1 MLRTLAAI
9 EFEFRHVRLCA
20 AGADSLAGDKLG
32 AFNLSMRGHADCLN
46 FVKSFEQSISA
57 EDSSCYRV

>member
-1 MLRTLAAI
+1 MR
-9 EFEFRHVRLCA
+9 VCV

-46 FVKSFEQSISA
+46 FIKSFEQSISA